1 MLVFVDESGDTG
13 FKSGASG
20 QFTLTLVIFAQNKEA
35 EATSRAIDKLRDR
48 LQLTQN
54 TEFHFNKSTNG
65 QRKTFLEAVSSFEFS
80 VISAVVNKA
89 MLVSEGV
96 SNKEAFY
103 KFICTL
109 AVEEAKDYLVE
120 ANVTLDSC
128 GDVNFKRQ
136 IKKHLK
142 QQANEVGSSF
152 QRIKNVG
159 MKPSHSDNLL
169 QLADMVCGAVARAHS
184 LDQKQT
190 DSFHKI
196 IKHREI
202 SVLLW
207 PQ

>member
-1 MLVFVDESGDTG
+1 MLVFVDEAGDPG
-13 FKSGASG
+13 FKSGASK
-20 QFTLTLVIFAQNKEA
+20 QFTLTLVRFTENKEA

-48 LQLTQN
+48 LRLTQN
-54 TEFHFNKSTNG
+54 TEFHFNESTNNH
-65 QRKTFLEAVSSFEFS
+65 RKMFLQAVSGFEFS
-80 VISAVVNKA
+80 VISVVVNKA

-96 SNKEAFY
+96 GNKKAFY
-103 KFICTL
+103 KFVCTL

-128 GDVNFKRQ
+128 GDVNFKRE
-136 IKKHLK
+136 IAKHLK
-142 QQANEVGSSF
+142 QQANEAGASV
-152 QRIKNVG
+152 QRIKNVS

-184 LDQKQT
+184 LDAKQT
-190 DSFHKI
+190 DSFHEI